1 MGQNG
6 PIFFTLD
13 KKFGILEI
21 MQDDLAPKKEKD
33 IDDLI
38 KLSQEGKGKVKISS
52 EDVEEKLKDK
62 IREIEEKRK
71 EMAALQEAEEL
82 GINHISL
89 KGFPINP
96 DALILLTEEEAKRFK
111 AVCFF
116 KTDREMRLGA
126 VEPNSSELIGL
137 LKKLEKENRVT
148 GELYKI
154 SEYSLEQALALY
166 KAIPKPRKF
175 VEGIEISEA
184 DLKSFQKGIT
194 TYKDI
199 SAKLQHV
206 STTEILTVIIAGGV
220 QASVSDI
227 HIEAEKENIKIRYRI
242 DGLLYDIATIPK
254 KDWQKIVN
262 RVKLISKLKINVTDI
277 PQDGRFTIYLTN
289 EFIDVRVSTVPSAYG
304 ESIVMRLLMSSAT
317 GLELEDI
324 GLVGFAYDVMK
335 KEIER
340 PNGMILTTGPTGSGK
355 TTTLYSILKKL
366 NKPESKIITLENP
379 IEYRI
384 EGITQSQV
392 ESSEEAEGQKQDIRE
407 MLASGS
413 GTKKHFTYAS
423 GLRAVLR
430 QDPDIVMVG
439 EIRDHETAEI
449 AIQAALTGHLMLSTL
464 HTNSAAGAIP
474 RLLSMEVK
482 TFLLAPSL
490 NVIIGQ
496 RLVRKVCS
504 ECKEEYAPSKEVIKK
519 VEKVIDSIPVEKK
532 TDIVKENFKF
542 YKGKGC
548 QKCSDIGYKGRVG
561 IFEILTMNEEIEK
574 LILTGQ
580 VSEYQI
586 QDIAK
591 RHGMLTMLQDGIIKA
606 VQGITS
612 PEEVFRE
619 ID

>member
-1 MGQNG
+1 
-6 PIFFTLD
+6 
-13 KKFGILEI
+13 
-21 MQDDLAPKKEKD
+21 MQDDLTPKREKD

-38 KLSQEGKGKVKISS
+38 KLSQGNKGKVKISS

-62 IREIEEKRK
+62 ISEIEEKRK
-71 EMAALQEAEEL
+71 EQAALQEAEEL

-126 VEPNSSELIGL
+126 VEPNRPELIGL
-137 LKKLEKENRVT
+137 LKKLEKESRVT

-154 SEYSLEQALALY
+154 SEHSLEQALALY

-184 DLKSFQKGIT
+184 DLNNFQKEIT

-199 SAKLQHV
+199 SDKLQHV

-220 QASVSDI
+220 QAGVSDI
-227 HIEAEKENIKIRYRI
+227 HIEAEKESIKIRYRI

-254 KDWQKIVN
+254 KDWSKIVN

-366 NKPESKIITLENP
+366 NKTESKIITLENP

-407 MLASGS
+407 ILASGK

-482 TFLLAPSL
+482 PFLLAPSL

-496 RLVRKVCS
+496 RLVRKVCA
-504 ECKEEYAPSKEVIKK
+504 ECKEEYTPSEEIIKK
-519 VEKVIDSIPVEKK
+519 VEKVINSIPSEKK
-532 TDIVKENFKF
+532 TDITKENFKF

-548 QKCSDIGYKGRVG
+548 KKCSDIGYKGRVG

-591 RHGMLTMLQDGIIKA
+591 RHGMLTMLQDGTIKA

>member
-1 MGQNG
+1 
-6 PIFFTLD
+6 
-13 KKFGILEI
+13 
-21 MQDDLAPKKEKD
+21 MQDDLSPKKERN

-38 KLSQEGKGKVKISS
+38 KLSQDDPKKVKVSS
-52 EDVEEKLKDK
+52 DEVEEKLKDK
-62 IREIEEKRK
+62 IREIEEKKK
-71 EMAALQEAEEL
+71 EEAALQEAEEM
-82 GINHISL
+82 GISHISL

-96 DALILLTEEEAKRFK
+96 EALALLSEEEAKRFK
-111 AVCFF
+111 AICFL
-116 KTDREMRLGA
+116 KTDKEIRIGV
-126 VEPNSSELIGL
+126 VEPNQPEIDGL
-137 LKKLEKENRVT
+137 LKKLEQENRVNS
-148 GELYKI
+148 ELYKI
-154 SEYSLEQALALY
+154 SEQSLEFALKLY
-166 KAIPKPRKF
+166 KSIPKPHKQ
-175 VEGIEISEA
+175 VEGIEISA
-184 DLKSFQKGIT
+184 DDLKRFQSEIT

-199 SAKLQHV
+199 ADKIQHV
-206 STTEILTVIIAGGV
+206 STTEILTVVMAGGV
-220 QASVSDI
+220 QTNVSDI
-227 HIEAEKENIKIRYRI
+227 HIEAEKEDIKIRYRI
-242 DGLLYDIATIPK
+242 DGILYDVAKLPK
-254 KDWQKIVN
+254 KDWPKVIN
-262 RVKLISKLKINVTDI
+262 RVKLISKLKINIVDV
-277 PQDGRFTIYLTN
+277 PQDGRFTIFLTN

-304 ESIVMRLLMSSAT
+304 ESVVMRLLMSSAT

-324 GLVGFAYDVMK
+324 GLVGMAYDIMK
-335 KEIER
+335 KEIDR

-379 IEYRI
+379 IEYRVK
-384 EGITQSQV
+384 GITQSQV
-392 ESSEEAEGQKQDIRE
+392 ESSEEAEGKQGDIRRL
-407 MLASGS
+407 LASGT
-413 GTKKHFTYAS
+413 GAKKHFTYAS

-490 NVIIGQ
+490 NVVIGQ
-496 RLVRKVCS
+496 RLVRKIC
-504 ECKEEYAPSKEVIKK
+504 EDCKEEYTPSSEILKK
-519 VEKVIDSIPVEKK
+519 INKVIDSIPPDKRGEIIE
-532 TDIVKENFKF
+532 DNLKF

-548 QKCSDIGYKGRVG
+548 KKCSDIGYKGRIG

-606 VQGITS
+606 IKGITS

-619 ID
+619 TD